1 MLGCM
6 IETPAHA
13 EPEAPSYSPFRRC
26 WRRVFRAF
34 AIAAVALGIGASG
47 AVAATD
53 RAAVEKQF
61 QAWLAAEMW
70 PLAKAANVG
79 RATFD
84 RAFAGVTL
92 DWTMPDLQ
100 PPGTPPA
107 PPKIE
112 WQAEFSAPGAYF
124 DQRRL
129 SALAAAG
136 RDRLGQWSKTLA
148 AVTRRTGVPA
158 AIIVAIWAKES
169 GFGAA
174 TMPKPAMSAL
184 ATEAFMGRRAAFF
197 RDELIAALV
206 ILQNGDIAADSMRS
220 SVAGALGQPQ
230 FMPSQFLKYA
240 EDFDGDGHR
249 NIWTSAS
256 DSLASIGSYLKGE
269 GWVAERG
276 WGVEVKVRVSIS
288 CALDGPEQ
296 GKPAAEWAALGITRA
311 DGSRLPRD
319 KGLSYL
325 VMPAGRYGP
334 AFLVTDN
341 FYVLKRYNN
350 SDLYALY
357 VGHLADRFTSD
368 RPFAGTWKPVG
379 KFSRG
384 EVKGMQDEL
393 VAEGYDVG
401 NADGLVGFK
410 TRIAIGLW
418 QAKRGQAQTC
428 FPDAKLIR
436 GIH

>member
-1 MLGCM
+1 MLGRM
-6 IETPAHA
+6 IETPAYKA
-13 EPEAPSYSPFRRC
+13 PEAPAYSPFRRR
-26 WRRVFRAF
+26 WRSAF
-34 AIAAVALGIGASG
+34 GALAIAMLALGTGAM
-47 AVAATD
+47 AATD

-61 QAWLAAEMW
+61 QGWLSAEIW
-70 PLAKAANVG
+70 PQAKAANVG

-100 PPGTPPA
+100 PPGTPPT

-136 RDRLGQWSKTLA
+136 RDRLAQWRKTLA
-148 AVTRRTGVPA
+148 AVTRRTGVPG

-174 TMPKPAMSAL
+174 QMPKPAIRAL
-184 ATEAFMGRRAAFF
+184 ATKACMGRRAAFF

-206 ILQNGDIAADSMRS
+206 ILQNGDIAASSMRS

-256 DSLASIGSYLKGE
+256 DSLASIGRYLQGE
-269 GWVAERG
+269 GWVAGRG
-276 WGVEVKVRVSIS
+276 WGVEVKVPAAVS

-311 DGSRLPRD
+311 DGSRLPAD

-357 VGHLADRFTSD
+357 VGHLADRFTND
-368 RPFAGTWKPVG
+368 RPFAGAWKPVG
-379 KFSRG
+379 TFSRG
-384 EVKGMQDEL
+384 EVKAMQDEL

-418 QAKRGQAQTC
+418 QAKRGLAETC

-436 GIH
+436 SIH